1 MKLPLQGIIPPIVTP
16 LISDTELD
24 VQGLKN
30 LIDHLLAGGVH
41 GIFLLGTTGEGP
53 NLNYE
58 LRKEFIEKS
67 CSFINKKVP
76 VLVGITDTS
85 IAGSLEI
92 ADVAANAG
100 ADAVVIAPPYY
111 VPISQPEMIEY
122 LEYLVPKLPLP
133 FMMYN
138 MPSCT
143 KMHMSLN
150 TIKRAKEL
158 GAIGIKDSSGDQGY
172 FYSLI
177 EEFKESPEFS
187 LIVGTEIF
195 LPETIMNGGHGAVA
209 GGANMFPKLFVDL
222 YEAAKNN
229 DLETIAVLRGKL
241 FKIDKK
247 IYSVGKHT
255 SRYIKTIKCALS
267 EMGICDDFVAQPF
280 RKFDQLEKS
289 QIQQNLKELD
299 FIENYHLTDQIKT

>member
-58 LRKEFIEKS
+58 LRKEFIEKA

-92 ADVAANAG
+92 SDVAANAG

-143 KMHMSLN
+143 KLHMSLN
-150 TIKRAKEL
+150 TVKRAKEL

-177 EEFKESPEFS
+177 EEFKDSPEFS

-289 QIQQNLKELD
+289 QIKQNLKELD
-299 FIENYHLTDQIKT
+299 FIESYHLTDQIKT

>member
-58 LRKEFIEKS
+58 LRKEFIEKA

-92 ADVAANAG
+92 ADAAANAG

-150 TIKRAKEL
+150 TVKRAKEL

-177 EEFKESPEFS
+177 EEFKDSPEFS

-267 EMGICDDFVAQPF
+267 EMGICNDFVAQPF

-289 QIQQNLKELD
+289 QIKQNLKELD
-299 FIENYHLTDQIKT
+299 FVENYHLTDQIKT